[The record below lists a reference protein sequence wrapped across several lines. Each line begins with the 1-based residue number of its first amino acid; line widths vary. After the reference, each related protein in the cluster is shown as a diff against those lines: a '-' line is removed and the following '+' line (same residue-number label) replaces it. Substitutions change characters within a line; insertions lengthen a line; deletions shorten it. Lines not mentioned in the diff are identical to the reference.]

1 MDKSNTVMITG
12 ATGAVGSVIALS
24 LADTGA
30 NIVLTGRR
38 QESLDR
44 LADELKEAGR
54 RILLFAA
61 DLSRAGDVLCKYIK
75 RK

>member
-1 MDKSNTVMITG
+1 MDKSNTVLITG
-12 ATGAVGSVIALS
+12 ATGAVGSVMARS
-24 LADTGA
+24 FTDTGA

-54 RILLFAA
+54 RVLLFAA
-61 DLSRAGDVLCKYIK
+61 DISLAGDVLCKYIK